1 MRMPVHVGETGLA
14 PTCFVSEVDEF
25 RQSISDP
32 SVPPDEKKR
41 AYDRIVAHA
50 ALLDPEDE
58 GFWRAGVA
66 LKDALCA
73 WLDYQPPPSQH

>member
-1 MRMPVHVGETGLA
+1 MGIPVHVAETGLA
-14 PTCFVSEVDEF
+14 PSRFVSEVDEF
-25 RQSISDP
+25 REKIADP

-41 AYDRIVAHA
+41 AYDLIVAHA
-50 ALLDPEDE
+50 ALLDPQEA

-73 WLDYQPPPSQH
+73 WLDYGPVAKH